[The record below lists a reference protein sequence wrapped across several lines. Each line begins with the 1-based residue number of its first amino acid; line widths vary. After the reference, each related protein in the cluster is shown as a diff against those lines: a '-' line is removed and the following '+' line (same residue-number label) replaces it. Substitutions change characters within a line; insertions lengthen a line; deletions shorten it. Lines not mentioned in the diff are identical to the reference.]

1 MDRSPARDTIVGV
14 FVFAGLAAIAYL
26 SVSVGGLNFAG
37 PGGLRLFAT
46 FDQTG
51 GLKPRA
57 PVEVSGVKVGQVKAV
72 SLDEN
77 YRARVELE
85 FDSRLELPIDT
96 SASIMTA
103 GLLGDRF
110 VSLQLGGEEASLADG
125 EEITFTESAV
135 LLERLIGQFIY
146 GSGDGED
153 KE

>member
-1 MDRSPARDTIVGV
+1 M
-14 FVFAGLAAIAYL
+14 
-26 SVSVGGLNFAG
+26 
-37 PGGLRLFAT
+37 FAT

-85 FDSRLELPIDT
+85 LDSRLELPIDT